1 VPLPEAVDGADVAPV
16 AGQRVGGRV
25 AAGHEARE
33 ERVTQIL
40 KIGLLLALVVGLGT
54 GVVRQVVEGAEQ
66 GLA

>member
-16 AGQRVGGRV
+16 GQRVGGRV

-66 GLA
+66 GPA